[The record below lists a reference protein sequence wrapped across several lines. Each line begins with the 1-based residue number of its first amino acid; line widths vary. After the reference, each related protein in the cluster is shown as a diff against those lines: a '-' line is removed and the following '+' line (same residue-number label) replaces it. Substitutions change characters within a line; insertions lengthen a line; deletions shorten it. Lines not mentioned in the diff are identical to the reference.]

1 MAICYMEG
9 VSDEPAVKFQFYKFF
24 FLTSFSSL
32 FWSYGLQILLSLIWL
47 YSTCPARNS
56 GQTKFTSL

>member
-1 MAICYMEG
+1 MAMFYMEG

-32 FWSYGLQILLSLIWL
+32 FWSYGLQILLSLIFSPSKW
-47 YSTCPARNS
+47 
-56 GQTKFTSL
+56 